1 MGVVYVDGDLTVTAT
16 GTLYTWSISAGSG
29 NFSDNAR
36 IITPPNGVLEITDI
50 EGSIFDTYYVRGD
63 VAATGIVV
71 GGVEQMC
78 YKYKFTNS
86 DYENGKRLVNG
97 ILDHIRNSE
106 LENDIKNLLYQQQFT
121 SIISLMEHFL
131 SCSFVGHICNHEES
145 YHAVLQTGLLQQWFS
160 KHETTLNG
168 PDCIKKE
175 LLFIELAN
183 NIVYHNQ
190 HKVKKLFEAAF
201 GINVDLGPLEGQLN
215 IRHDITHR
223 FGYSK
228 SVLGGKGNVTYDD
241 VIALMTAVDAIV
253 RNTQSQLPML
263 PSNNCDLSS
272 IEYLLDK

>member
-86 DYENGKRLVNG
+86 DYEKGKRLVNG

-106 LENDIKNLLYQQQFT
+106 LEDDKKDLLYQQQYT

-145 YHAVLQTGLLQQWFS
+145 YHSVLQSGLLQQYC
-160 KHETTLNG
+160 KDKTTLNG

-175 LLFIELAN
+175 LLFIDQAN
-183 NIVYHNQ
+183 TIVYHNQ

-201 GINVDLGPLEGQLN
+201 GINVDLSPLEVQLN
-215 IRHDITHR
+215 IRHNITHR

-228 SVLGGKGNVTYDD
+228 SVLGGKVNVTYDN

-263 PSNNCDLSS
+263 PSNICDLSS
-272 IEYLLDK
+272 IGYLLGD

>member
-50 EGSIFDTYYVRGD
+50 EGSIFDIYYVRGG
-63 VAATGIVV
+63 VAASGIVV

-78 YKYKFTNS
+78 YNYKFTNY
-86 DYENGKRLVNG
+86 DYEKGKSLIYDLLN
-97 ILDHIRNSE
+97 HIRESE
-106 LENDIKNLLYQQQFT
+106 LEEDKKILLYQQQFT

-145 YHAVLQTGLLQQWFS
+145 YHAVLQSGLLQQYFS
-160 KHETTLNG
+160 KHKTILNG
-168 PDCIKKE
+168 QDCIKKE
-175 LLFIELAN
+175 LLFIDLAN

-190 HKVKKLFEAAF
+190 HKVKQLFEAAF
-201 GINVDLGPLEGQLN
+201 GIIVDLSPLEVQLN

-228 SVLGGKGNVTYDD
+228 SVLGGKVKVAYDD
-241 VIALMTAVDAIV
+241 VISLMTAVDTIV
-253 RNTQSQLPML
+253 RNTQSQLPVL
-263 PSNNCDLSS
+263 PSNICDLSS
-272 IEYLLDK
+272 IEYLLGD